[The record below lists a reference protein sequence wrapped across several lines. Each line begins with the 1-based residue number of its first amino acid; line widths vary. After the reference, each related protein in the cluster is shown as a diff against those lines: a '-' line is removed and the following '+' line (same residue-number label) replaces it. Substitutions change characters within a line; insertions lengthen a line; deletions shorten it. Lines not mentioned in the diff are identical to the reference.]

1 MQHSA
6 ELRKQVGS
14 KLRRIVFPVHRNK
27 KTLVEK
33 IIIMITVIR
42 LGIICAIMTTRPI
55 KHRQLHSILTAKKSR
70 KVFNIC
76 NQCNFLSEVNVSVQ
90 LVLNVQRTTAHIN
103 TSILHQN
110 YNWNYSMFQREQNDK
125 QMPTILDLL

>member
-1 MQHSA
+1 
-6 ELRKQVGS
+6 
-14 KLRRIVFPVHRNK
+14 
-27 KTLVEK
+27 
-33 IIIMITVIR
+33 MITVIR

-90 LVLNVQRTTAHIN
+90 LAMNVQRTTTHIN

-110 YNWNYSMFQREQNDK
+110 YNRNYSMFQRENDK